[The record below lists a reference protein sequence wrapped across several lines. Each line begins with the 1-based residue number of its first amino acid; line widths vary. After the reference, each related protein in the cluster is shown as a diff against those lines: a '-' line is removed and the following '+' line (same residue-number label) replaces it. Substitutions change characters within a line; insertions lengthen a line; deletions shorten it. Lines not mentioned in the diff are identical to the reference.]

1 MLNNGLLQE
10 ILTGYKDKY
19 NVSCPLIAFYA
30 NAQKMLIFRP
40 ADYFVV
46 EIELQRVKK
55 QVFPIIFVIL
65 CVIVLNLIF
74 YIYTF

>member
-10 ILTGYKDKY
+10 ILSGYKDKY
-19 NVSCPLIAFYA
+19 NVSCPLIAFYV
-30 NAQKMLIFRP
+30 NAQILLIFRP
-40 ADYFVV
+40 VDYFVV
-46 EIELQRVKK
+46 KIELQRVKK